1 MTIQD
6 QCDDGEDDS
15 DGFSEFDTSNLIS
28 SLMGNQSLDDYSISF
43 EYTDEEGNLLT
54 SNELRNPFNTNSQTV
69 IATITN
75 KLNESCPAVA
85 EIEFVVNPLPTFTVD
100 DSTIVCLNLDPI
112 PIGVTSAEAEY
123 TYTWEHEDLNGN
135 TTTFPSTEDTILIG
149 VGGTYFVTATTTDG
163 TNCSRTLSIDVDE
176 SIIATIT
183 LDDITV
189 DDLTSDNNN
198 TITIDPT
205 NLGIG
210 DYEYAI
216 DDPTG
221 PYQDEPFFEQV
232 RPGIHTI
239 YVRDKNDCGIA
250 QIEVSVIGYKKFFT
264 PNGDGIHD
272 NWRILGIREDFQPNS
287 RVYIF
292 DR

>member
-1 MTIQD
+1 MTLSVSPD
-6 QCDDGEDDS
+6 AAWRTTPDS
-15 DGFSEFDTSNLIS
+15 DENYVGGGGSGDGGSYRVDEDGNIVRGEVEGRDS
-28 SLMGNQSLDDYSISF
+28 SGTTGYDGSAVLEKQKIRLTNMNFKAYP
-43 EYTDEEGNLLT
+43 DEEGNLLT

-75 KLNESCPAVA
+75 KLNESCPAIA

-189 DDLTSDNNN
+189 DDLTSDNTDSYTHLTLP
-198 TITIDPT
+198 TI
-205 NLGIG
+205 LL
-210 DYEYAI
+210 
-216 DDPTG
+216 
-221 PYQDEPFFEQV
+221 V
-232 RPGIHTI
+232 
-239 YVRDKNDCGIA
+239 
-250 QIEVSVIGYKKFFT
+250 
-264 PNGDGIHD
+264 
-272 NWRILGIREDFQPNS
+272 
-287 RVYIF
+287 
-292 DR
+292 